1 MLLQP
6 HEPGYKHVSVPDR
19 RVLEN
24 KEGGQ
29 YESSY

>member
-6 HEPGYKHVSVPDR
+6 HELGNKHDSVPIR